1 MKRKFDAKLIP
12 ALIGG
17 GVLCA
22 IGLVILFSPK
32 SDYSVTRG
40 ESLPS
45 LPQMSLSGFLNQSVQ
60 NSLESYVEAHFPLR
74 DVLAP
79 LTNRM
84 AAYLDLGQ
92 VDQVYLLENR
102 QVERI
107 TDPASA
113 ANPAISA
120 ISDFLN
126 RQDNSIIGLIPSAG
140 TVYED
145 QLPNDPE
152 LLDEGQLMAEA
163 YNAVDKTRTIDL
175 YSVLTS
181 AQNDNI
187 YYTTDNR
194 LTSYGSYLCYQSLAR
209 ALGQNSL
216 GLESF
221 DIRHAAN
228 GIYGN
233 LYRRTMIP
241 TGPGD
246 TLDEYRSKTG
256 GTVQNVDLQYNGYTT
271 QSASLYFPEYLNT
284 GDPMSYYLGSG
295 WGTANITTDSSGERS
310 LLLITDDFSNPIL
323 PFLALHYRTITIV
336 HLSDATQEQLASL
349 HPEKYSS
356 TLLLFSIEQLTD
368 GNEFASRL
376 RQIGTASNP

>member
-12 ALIGG
+12 ALLGG
-17 GVLCA
+17 GVLCLM
-22 IGLVILFSPK
+22 GLIILFSPK

-45 LPQMSLSGFLNQSVQ
+45 LPQPTLSGVLNQTTQS
-60 NSLESYVEAHFPLR
+60 SLETYVEEHFPLR
-74 DVLAP
+74 DLLAP
-79 LTNRM
+79 VANRM
-84 AAYLDLGQ
+84 AAFLDLGQ

-107 TDPASA
+107 TSSPAGA
-113 ANPAISA
+113 QPAIDA
-120 ISDFLN
+120 ISGFLN
-126 RQDNSIIGLIPSAG
+126 RQSNSLIGLIPSAG

-163 YNAVDKTRTIDL
+163 YNTLDKTRTIDL

-181 AQNDNI
+181 AQSDDL
-187 YYTTDNR
+187 YYTTDTR
-194 LTSYGSYLCYQSLAR
+194 LTGYGSYLCYQPLIR
-209 ALGQNSL
+209 ALGQSSL

-221 DIRHAAN
+221 DIRHTAN

-256 GTVQNVDLQYNGYTT
+256 GKVTNVDLQYDGYTA
-271 QSASLYFPEYLNT
+271 QSQSLYFPEYLNT

-295 WGTANITTDSSGERS
+295 WGVADISTDSAGERT
-310 LLLITDDFSNPIL
+310 LLLITDDFTNPIV
-323 PFLALHYRTITIV
+323 PFLALHYRQVTVV
-336 HLSDATQEQLASL
+336 HLSDATQEQLAAL
-349 HPEKYSS
+349 HPEKYTS
-356 TLLLFSIEQLTD
+356 TLLLFPIHQLTS
-368 GNEFASRL
+368 GSEFAARL
-376 RQIGTASNP
+376 RMIGTAP